1 MQAKVHVK
9 KNDQVKI
16 VTGKDR
22 GKLGKVLRI
31 LPEKGRAIVEGI
43 NFKKKHTKANPA
55 KGVQAGITQQES
67 PIQLSNLM
75 IVCPECGKQ
84 TRVKHRVLEDG
95 TKQRICAKCSGSL
108 DK

>member
-1 MQAKVHVK
+1 MYARIHLK
-9 KNDQVKI
+9 KNDQVK
-16 VTGKDR
+16 VVSGKDR

-31 LPEKGRAIVEGI
+31 LPDEARAIVEGI
-43 NFKKKHTKANPA
+43 NFKKKHTRANPT

-67 PIQLSNLM
+67 PIQVSNLM

-84 TRVKHRVLEDG
+84 TRVKHRPLDDG
-95 TKQRICAKCSGSL
+95 SKQRICAKCNGSL

>member
-1 MQAKVHVK
+1 MQTKIHVK
-9 KNDQVKI
+9 KNDQIKVI
-16 VTGKDR
+16 AGKDR

-31 LPEKGRAIVEGI
+31 LPDKGRAIVEGI
-43 NFKKKHTKANPA
+43 NFKKKHTRANPQ

-67 PIQLSNLM
+67 PIPVSNLM

-84 TRVKHRVLEDG
+84 TRVKHRNLEDG
-95 TKQRICAKCSGSL
+95 TRQRACAKCGGTI

>member
-1 MQAKVHVK
+1 MIQVHIK

-22 GKLGKVLRI
+22 GKIGKVLRI
-31 LPEKGRAIVEGI
+31 IPDKGRAIVEGI

-55 KGVQAGITQQES
+55 KGVQAGIVQQET
-67 PIQLSNLM
+67 PIQVSNLM

-84 TRVKHRVLEDG
+84 TRIKHKPLEDG
-95 TKQRICAKCSGSL
+95 SKQRVCAKCAGSL

>member
-1 MQAKVHVK
+1 MNRGSLK

-16 VTGKDR
+16 ISGKDR
-22 GKLGKVLRI
+22 GKLGKVLRLI
-31 LPEKGRAIVEGI
+31 PDKGKAIVEGI
-43 NFKKKHTKANPA
+43 NFHKKHTRANPA

-67 PIQLSNLM
+67 PIRLDNLM

-84 TRVKHRVLEDG
+84 TRVKNRLLEDG
-95 TKQRICAKCSGSL
+95 SKQRICAKCAGSL